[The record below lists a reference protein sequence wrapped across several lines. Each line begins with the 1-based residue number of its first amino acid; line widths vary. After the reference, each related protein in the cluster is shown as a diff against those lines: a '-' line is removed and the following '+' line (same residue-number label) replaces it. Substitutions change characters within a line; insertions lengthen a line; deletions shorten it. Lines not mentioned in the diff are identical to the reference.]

1 MTDWTPAETNTHQDH
16 VIAHVIGATV
26 LGYFIFDETAFLLL
40 DIGFIWNVY
49 LDGEMGLVPHPVA
62 ISELDADDATKTKLQ
77 NAADLILQQREP
89 PQTGILKALTNST
102 PVQTIDFFVRENS
115 RRLSIACAQENIVV
129 DTSFDTCEVS
139 VMFIDPDNS
148 ESQNE
153 LTRAAHEEREFVR
166 QRLAKDLGHEPTE
179 EELNEWLREHTESY

>member
-1 MTDWTPAETNTHQDH
+1 MIDWISAETNTHQDH

-40 DIGFIWNVY
+40 DIGFIWHVY

-62 ISELDADDATKTKLQ
+62 ISELDTDDATKINLQ

-89 PQTGILKALTNST
+89 PQTSILKTLTNST
-102 PVQTIDFFVRENS
+102 PIQTIDFFVRENS
-115 RRLSIACAQENIVV
+115 RRLSLACEQGSIVV
-129 DTSFDTCEVS
+129 ETSLDTCEVS
-139 VMFIDPDNS
+139 VMSIEPDNS
-148 ESQNE
+148 ESENE
-153 LTRAAHEEREFVR
+153 LARAAQEEREFVR